1 MSYYPD
7 SPGFKSTGTSEI
19 AANTTDA
26 EALRAVTLASI
37 KRAPKTADEV
47 ATDVGIDRL
56 AIRPRCT
63 ELQLAGLIRK
73 SGVCRPNVSGKM
85 ATVWEVVPT
94 VPTPTLPARA
104 GMLFD
109 TRKDAASL

>member
-1 MSYYPD
+1 MSYPEN
-7 SPGFKSTGTSEI
+7 PGFKASGTSEI

-26 EALRAVTLASI
+26 ETLRAVTLQSI
-37 KRAPKTADEV
+37 KKAPKTADEV

-63 ELQLAGLIRK
+63 ELEKSGLIRD
-73 SGVCRPNVSGKM
+73 SGKRRPNISGKM
-85 ATVWEVVPT
+85 AIVWEACQQANKPT
-94 VPTPTLPARA
+94 SPARA

-109 TRKDAASL
+109 TSLDASSM